1 MKQNPTPPPLTG
13 ASLDRAAHLRDDP
26 DALTRMLTDPNAR
39 TLVFSED
46 KTLFR
51 LKGDRLALEWREVGD
66 PAGHETPY
74 FLGLADGAPRYV
86 TVIGDAEEPEG
97 CKYIDLRSALFSG
110 DFEGDE
116 AAIAAGAK
124 AIAGWHRTHPRCAR
138 CGADT
143 APEQGG
149 WKRQC
154 AECSAQHFPRTDP
167 VVIMLVTHKDRVAVA
182 HNVNFPD
189 TLFSLI
195 AGFVEPGETIE
206 EAVRRETWE
215 ELGLR
220 CGRVDYLCS
229 QPWPFPA
236 GLMFG
241 CMAEALDDTFTLEE
255 AELSEAYWL
264 DRAELAAIFRGENE
278 KISPPRKGAIAAS
291 LLKDW
296 LDGKVGYEGS

>member
-26 DALTRMLTDPNAR
+26 EALARMAADPAAQ
-39 TLVFSED
+39 TVVFSND
-46 KTLFR
+46 QTLFR
-51 LKGDRLALEWREVGD
+51 ITDSGLALAWWPTAEIEGD
-66 PAGHETPY
+66 EPPI
-74 FLGLADGAPRYV
+74 FLGLDGAKPCFV
-86 TVIGDAEEPEG
+86 TRIGDAEEPEG
-97 CKYIDLRSALFSG
+97 CKFIDLRSALFSG

-116 AAIAAGAK
+116 AAIVSGAK
-124 AIAGWHRTHPRCAR
+124 AIAGWHASHQRCAR
-138 CGADT
+138 CGEAT
-143 APEQGG
+143 VPEQGG

-154 AECSAQHFPRTDP
+154 TACKAQHFPRTDP
-167 VVIMLVTHKDRVAVA
+167 VVIMLVVNKDRVAVA
-182 HNVNFPD
+182 HNVNFPE
-189 TLFSLI
+189 TLYSLI

-241 CMAEALDDTFTLEE
+241 CIAEALEDEFTLEE
-255 AELSEAYWL
+255 AELSDAHWL
-264 DRAELAAIFRGENE
+264 DREALAAIFRGENE
-278 KISPPRKGAIAAS
+278 MISPPRKGAIAAS

-296 LDGKVGYEGS
+296 LDGKVGY